1 MEVGVFKTK
10 VCSKC
15 KVEKDEWEFYRC
27 QKTGGT
33 RSQCKDCLDESSR
46 NSREKNKA
54 LNADVDVYDGTDR
67 LCSKCKEVYPKEKRY
82 WEKSNSGPGG
92 LSSWCLMC
100 LKPSKNG
107 YRNTGDLATD
117 IVGRVLKKWTD
128 ERRGKRN
135 KKDNAEPWIDHSEA
149 DFFDMLVRQQA
160 RCDVSDVP
168 LTPENVSIDH
178 IIPIVK
184 GGTHELS
191 NLRLVAWSVNGA
203 MGSLDDATFIELCR
217 QVVNYQLD
225 LLIYGNEKAP
235 VSESHTGAHSVPAL
249 GQSLTLDEL
258 P

>member
-1 MEVGVFKTK
+1 MFRKK
-10 VCSKC
+10 VCTKC
-15 KVEKDEWEFYRC
+15 KVEKDEWEFCKNRGGLRSRC
-27 QKTGGT
+27 
-33 RSQCKDCLDESSR
+33 RDCEAER
-46 NSREKNKA
+46 RRKAREKRKA
-54 LNADVDVYDGTDR
+54 KFAGVNLYDGADR
-67 LCSKCKEVYPKEKRY
+67 PCLKCGVAYPKEKRY
-82 WEKSNSGPGG
+82 WWTQINGSGG
-92 LSSWCLMC
+92 LSSWCRMC
-100 LKPSKNG
+100 ELRRILG
-107 YRNTGDLATD
+107 YKDTGDLATD